1 MVTVSNQGQRTFK
14 TFSGWQG
21 GLKIPRPAYKFPP
34 GNFTY
39 FLRAVLC
46 AQHGDLWRGGVGKQ
60 GEGKMGSKHWGTST
74 WEIFPDM
81 KQILVLNSKN

>member
-1 MVTVSNQGQRTFK
+1 MVRVSNQGQRTFK

-46 AQHGDLWRGGVGKQ
+46 AHMVIYGVG
-60 GEGKMGSKHWGTST
+60 G
-74 WEIFPDM
+74 WETGGRENGIKTLGNFDLGDFPGYET
-81 KQILVLNSKN
+81 NSSLKF